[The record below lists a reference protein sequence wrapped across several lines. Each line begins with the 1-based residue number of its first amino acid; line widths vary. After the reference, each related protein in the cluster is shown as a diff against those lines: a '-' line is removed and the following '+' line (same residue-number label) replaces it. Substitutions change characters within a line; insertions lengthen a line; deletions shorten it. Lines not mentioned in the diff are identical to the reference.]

1 MAQAT
6 FFKNYPRINLNQDGV
21 IKTVTDLSRYVR
33 SSNDLLIEKYEYFD
47 YNITGA
53 ERPDQVSYNVYGNT
67 KFYWVILVTN
77 NIRNVW
83 TDWPLGQ
90 NEFERYVIEKYGS
103 IATAQS
109 QTYRNIAL
117 KDIYKPSV
125 GSLSEL
131 IIADEQPIDSTTI
144 TNYILT
150 VDVDYEIKTNYRRE
164 YDLNEA
170 KRKIKLV
177 RPELVAD
184 IQNELRSLFG
194 I

>member
-1 MAQAT
+1 MSVAS
-6 FFKNYPRINLNQDGV
+6 FFKNYPIVSVKQDD
-21 IKTVTDLSRYVR
+21 VTKNIIDLSRYVR
-33 SSNDLLIEKYEYFD
+33 SSNDILTEKYEYFD
-47 YNITGA
+47 YIINGA
-53 ERPDQVSYNVYGNT
+53 ERPDQVAYSVYGDS
-67 KFYWVILVTN
+67 KYYWVLLVSN

-83 TDWPLGQ
+83 TEWPLGQ
-90 NEFERYVIEKYGS
+90 NEFERYITRKYGS

-125 GSLSEL
+125 GSLSEI
-131 IIADEQPIDSTTI
+131 IIANDQPIDSTTI
-144 TNYILT
+144 TNYSLT

>member
-1 MAQAT
+1 MSVAS
-6 FFKNYPRINLNQDGV
+6 FFKNYPIVSVKQDD
-21 IKTVTDLSRYVR
+21 VTKNIIDLSRYVR
-33 SSNDLLIEKYEYFD
+33 SSNDILTEKYEYFD
-47 YNITGA
+47 YIINGA
-53 ERPDQVSYNVYGNT
+53 ERPDQVAYSVYGDS
-67 KFYWVILVTN
+67 KYYWVLLVSN

-83 TDWPLGQ
+83 TEWPLGQ
-90 NEFERYVIEKYGS
+90 NEFERYITSKYGS

-125 GSLSEL
+125 GSLSEI
-131 IIADEQPIDSTTI
+131 IIANDQPIDSTTI
-144 TNYILT
+144 TNYSLT

>member
-6 FFKNYPRINLNQDGV
+6 FFRNYPKIDLKQDNV
-21 IKTVTDLSRYVR
+21 TKRVTDLSRYVR
-33 SSNDLLIEKYEYFD
+33 SSNDLLTKKYEYFD
-47 YNITGA
+47 YNITGS
-53 ERPDQVSYNVYGNT
+53 ERPDQVSYNVYGNP

-103 IATAQS
+103 IATAQG